1 MDPDNPTLR
10 ASLWLLASALLHAL
24 ALVSLVVVRDLQPLP
39 PPPPVPVKLLPPEP
53 PPPEEPKPEPEFRP
67 LQFRPATPPAVH
79 EQVEL
84 PKEKVALVPPPPDA
98 VITPEAGGGGLAID
112 RAGPSAL
119 GGFTLAGEG
128 GGIAGLGIGRG
139 NATGVGG
146 SFQQYVGELRQV
158 GLDVVFVIDATGS
171 MGWLISEVKDHV
183 DAMAASIRRL
193 VPVTRFGVVAYRDYD
208 DPEFVTLVEPLT
220 LNVGRVHA
228 FLDQLQARGGGDP
241 PEAVDAGL
249 QTAMQRAGW
258 KADSKHVIVILG
270 DAPPHPERMQATLD
284 LARSFHAG
292 GGTVTAIDVSFDAN
306 PKVAAARLHKRVED
320 LLTIE
325 RRGVMPEFQ
334 EIAKSGG
341 GDASNLEG
349 DRTITRS
356 IAVLI
361 FGKRW
366 AEQVRPLL
374 GDL

>member
-1 MDPDNPTLR
+1 MDLENPTLR
-10 ASLWLLASALLHAL
+10 ATLWLLASALLHAL

-67 LQFRPATPPAVH
+67 LQFRPAAPPAVR

-84 PKEKVALVPPPPDA
+84 PKEKLALAPPPPDA
-98 VITPEAGGGGLAID
+98 VITPEAAGGGLAID

-128 GGIAGLGIGRG
+128 GGIAGMGIGRG

-183 DAMAASIRRL
+183 DTMAASIRRL

-208 DPEFVTLVEPLT
+208 DPEFVTMVQPLT

-241 PEAVDAGL
+241 PEAVDAGV

-258 KADSKHVIVILG
+258 KPDSKHVIVILG
-270 DAPPHPERMQATLD
+270 DAPPHPERMQSTLD
-284 LARSFHAG
+284 LARSFHGA

-306 PKVAAARLHKRVED
+306 PKVAAARLGKRVED
-320 LLTIE
+320 LLTID

>member
-1 MDPDNPTLR
+1 MDLENPTLR
-10 ASLWLLASALLHAL
+10 ATLWLLASALLHAL

-67 LQFRPATPPAVH
+67 LQFRPAAPPAVR

-84 PKEKVALVPPPPDA
+84 PKEKLALAPPPPDA
-98 VITPEAGGGGLAID
+98 VITPEAAGGGLAID

-128 GGIAGLGIGRG
+128 GGIAGMGIGRG